1 MSRDYL
7 GTSSIVY
14 IYNLNVSI
22 RYRCFSDS
30 FVVCRD
36 AEEGEHLRLENRSS
50 SESGYGTSVGDTR
63 GDIMGDIMDIRGD
76 TRHQDTDLDEVFY
89 LEEEEEGFPL
99 QHFNSDK
106 SHICVGQY
114 KQ

>member
-1 MSRDYL
+1 MRGDQ
-7 GTSSIVY
+7 
-14 IYNLNVSI
+14 
-22 RYRCFSDS
+22 
-30 FVVCRD
+30 
-36 AEEGEHLRLENRSS
+36 GEVAANTENRSS

-76 TRHQDTDLDEVFY
+76 TRHQDNDLDEVFY
-89 LEEEEEGFPL
+89 LEEEEEEGFPL